1 MPAQTEGFNDQ
12 SPVALSEKK
21 LENAAVE
28 AGNQLNEEHF
38 FLQSF
43 FQPAGTCKPGDI
55 RGLKI
60 QPPGVDLS
68 DIGIIDAFKG
78 VKAGGADF
86 RSPGA
91 PGSLSG

>member
-1 MPAQTEGFNDQ
+1 MPPRPKASMT
-12 SPVALSEKK
+12 SPPVALSEKK

-60 QPPGVDLS
+60 QPPGVE
-68 DIGIIDAFKG
+68 
-78 VKAGGADF
+78 
-86 RSPGA
+86 
-91 PGSLSG
+91 SLRYRDN